1 MASSL
6 ALRRATGGATALF
19 SQLLSH
25 HARAASVAPASLT
38 RRSFN
43 TNTEMTNFRDEDE
56 RSVDIDRRSD
66 SSVSP
71 RRSESLP
78 TFFSDA
84 FDPFFPT
91 RSLNQIMNIMD
102 QFTENPFMSRGRR
115 GSTGI
120 GTRRGW
126 DVREDDNALYLRVE
140 MPGLDKDQVKIT
152 VEQNTLVIRGEGEKE
167 SEEDDDDDAYGR
179 RYSGRLDLPPNLYKV
194 EGVKAEMKNGVLKI
208 VVPKVKDEEKK
219 DVFQVSVE

>member
-25 HARAASVAPASLT
+25 ARTASVAPASLT

-43 TNTEMTNFRDEDE
+43 TNTEMTNFRDDVD

-66 SSVSP
+66 TSISP

-84 FDPFFPT
+84 FDPLLPT
-91 RSLNQIMNIMD
+91 RSLNQIMNMMD
-102 QFTENPFMSRGRR
+102 QFMENPFMSRGRR
-115 GSTGI
+115 GTTGI
-120 GTRRGW
+120 GSTRGW
-126 DVREDDNALYLRVE
+126 DVREDENALYLRVE

-152 VEQNTLVIRGEGEKE
+152 VEQNTLVIRGEGDKE
-167 SEEDDDDDAYGR
+167 SEDDAYGR
-179 RYSGRLDLPPNLYKV
+179 RYSSRLDFPPNLYKI